1 METFW
6 QGVEEFNQQNF
17 YACHDI
23 LEAIWVDA
31 EEIDKKFYQGILQI
45 AVACY
50 HLGNHNWRGAVILL
64 GEGISRLTSYQPI
77 YYSIDVTELVKESYQ
92 LLQGLQQIESDR
104 IEEFVKQIRSNNTSD
119 NNEIELDTKTVYKL
133 PQIKVVEPE

>member
-6 QGVEEFNQQNF
+6 QGVEEFNQQHF

-77 YYSIDVTELVKESYQ
+77 YHSIDVTELVKESYQ
-92 LLQGLQQIESDR
+92 LLQGLQQIKSDR
-104 IEEFVKQIRSNNTSD
+104 IEEFVLQLQSENLSE
-119 NNEIELDTKTVYKL
+119 NNEIGSETKTVYKL
-133 PQIKVVEPE
+133 PQIKVIEPQ

>member
-6 QGVEEFNQQNF
+6 QGVEEFNQQHF

-23 LEAIWVDA
+23 LEAIWIDA

-77 YYSIDVTELVKESYQ
+77 YHSINVTELVRESYQ
-92 LLQGLQQIESDR
+92 LLQGLQKIESEQV
-104 IEEFVKQIRSNNTSD
+104 EEFVRQLQSNNTLD
-119 NNEIELDTKTVYKL
+119 NNEIELGTETVYKL
-133 PQIKVVEPE
+133 PQIKVIEPQ

>member
-23 LEAIWVDA
+23 LEAIWIDA

-50 HLGNHNWRGAVILL
+50 HLGNYNCRGAVILL

-77 YYSIDVTELVKESYQ
+77 YHSIDVTELVRESYQ
-92 LLQGLQQIESDR
+92 LLQGLQQIESER
-104 IEEFVKQIRSNNTSD
+104 VEEFVRQLQLKNTSD
-119 NNEIELDTKTVYKL
+119 NNEIELETKTVYKL
-133 PQIKVVEPE
+133 PQIRVIEA

>member
-6 QGVEEFNQQNF
+6 QGVEEFNQQHF

-31 EEIDKKFYQGILQI
+31 EETDKKFYQGILQI
-45 AVACY
+45 SVACY

-77 YYSIDVTELVKESYQ
+77 YHSIDVTELVEESYH
-92 LLQGLQQIESDR
+92 LLQGLQQIKSDR
-104 IEEFVKQIRSNNTSD
+104 IEEFVRQLTAENTSD
-119 NNEIELDTKTVYKL
+119 TQEAELETKTVYKL
-133 PQIKVVEPE
+133 PQIKVIDTK

>member
-6 QGVEEFNQQNF
+6 QGVEEFNQQHF

-31 EEIDKKFYQGILQI
+31 EETDKKFYQGILQI
-45 AVACY
+45 SVACY

-64 GEGISRLTSYQPI
+64 GEGISRLTSYQPT
-77 YYSIDVTELVKESYQ
+77 YHSIDVTELVKESYQ
-92 LLQGLQQIESDR
+92 LLQGLQQIESEQ
-104 IEEFVKQIRSNNTSD
+104 IEEFVRQLTSD
-119 NNEIELDTKTVYKL
+119 NKDIELETKTVYKL
-133 PQIKVVEPE
+133 PQIKVIETE

>member
-6 QGVEEFNQQNF
+6 QGVEEFNQQHF

-31 EEIDKKFYQGILQI
+31 EETDKKFYQGILQI
-45 AVACY
+45 SVACY

-64 GEGISRLTSYQPI
+64 GEGISRLTSYQPT
-77 YYSIDVTELVKESYQ
+77 YHSIDVTELVKESYK
-92 LLQGLQQIESDR
+92 LLQGLQQIESEQ
-104 IEEFVKQIRSNNTSD
+104 IEEFVRQLTSD
-119 NNEIELDTKTVYKL
+119 NKDIELENKTVYKL
-133 PQIKVVEPE
+133 PQIKVIETE